1 MTAPDN
7 RDLVIAC
14 LWASLAV
21 VAVAATENALLR
33 TVLCVPLA
41 ILFCGHT
48 VLRALRIGEASGAE
62 HLAYA
67 VGTSLV
73 IGIAGGMA
81 LNAVGLLSPLGWAV
95 WFWLAVVGSSLMAVR
110 RGGPV
115 RTPGAASGP
124 AASGI
129 RLWHVGAVVLSV
141 LVATGAYALAIR
153 DEVAQRQFKYT
164 ELWLLPA
171 EDGGRLS
178 VGVRSGEEK
187 GERFDLD
194 VILDGHP
201 LATFRSV
208 EMAPGATWT
217 RELPV
222 APAAVPRRA
231 VARLYRPDDNRLYR
245 SVSALL
251 TGH

>member
-1 MTAPDN
+1 MFALNN
-7 RDLVIAC
+7 RDLQIAC

-21 VAVAATENALLR
+21 VAVAATDNALLR

-41 ILFCGHT
+41 ILVCGHT
-48 VLRALRIGEASGAE
+48 VLRAIGIGAASTAE

-67 VGTSLV
+67 VGASLV
-73 IGIAGGMA
+73 VGITGGMA
-81 LNAVGLLSPLGWAV
+81 LNAAGLLSPFGWAV
-95 WFWLAVVGSSLMAVR
+95 WFWLAVVGSSLTAAR

-115 RTPGAASGP
+115 PTP
-124 AASGI
+124 AAATGMAATGV
-129 RLWHVGAVVLSV
+129 RRWHVGAVVLSV

-153 DEVAQRQFKYT
+153 DEAAQRQFKYT
-164 ELWLLPA
+164 EFWLLPA
-171 EDGGRLS
+171 EDGGQLR
-178 VGVRSGEEK
+178 VGLRSGEEK

-208 EMAPGATWT
+208 EIAPGESWA

-222 APAAVPRRA
+222 APAAAARRA
-231 VARLYRPDDNRLYR
+231 EARLYRPDDRRLYR
-245 SVSALL
+245 SASALL
-251 TGH
+251 TGR